1 MVKHVMSGR
10 ERKVLKRGDKRW
22 LLEVIGWVGLNPFTR
37 LPAGYSLVV
46 RS

>member
-10 ERKVLKRGDKRW
+10 ERKVLKRGEKRW
-22 LLEVIGWVGLNPFTR
+22 LLEGIGWVGLNPSTQV
-37 LPAGYSLVV
+37 PVGYSLVV